1 MDFLFLVALCLTHA
15 VAYYMGK
22 GDGREEIHSDD
33 AWEAVEKYEID
44 KRFEYMRWSAERRD
58 RHED

>member
-1 MDFLFLVALCLTHA
+1 MDLIWLIALCITHA
-15 VAYYMGK
+15 VAYTMGK
-22 GDGREEIHSDD
+22 NDGREEIHSDE

-44 KRFEYMRWSAERRD
+44 KRFEHLRWMAERKD